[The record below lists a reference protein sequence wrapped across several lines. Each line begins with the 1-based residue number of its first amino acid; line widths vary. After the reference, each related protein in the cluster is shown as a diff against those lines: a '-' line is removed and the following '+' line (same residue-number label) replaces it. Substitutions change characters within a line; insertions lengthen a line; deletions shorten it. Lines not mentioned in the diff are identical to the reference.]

1 MRFFPAGEDLFLQSV
16 RELQMQCCLKI
27 TTLFVLLLAIG
38 CGPGYDVV
46 QVSGTITLDGKPLNN
61 ATILTQPIGTKE
73 DTTPGP
79 GSGSVTDEDGHFQLS
94 FQHEEVDGAVP
105 GDAWIKIVENPEKK
119 ASSDDSAEVVRS
131 KVPLDYQEG
140 NKVKYT
146 IPEEGT
152 DAMNF
157 ELKSVRR
164 RR

>member
-1 MRFFPAGEDLFLQSV
+1 M
-16 RELQMQCCLKI
+16 
-27 TTLFVLLLAIG
+27 
-38 CGPGYDVV
+38 
-46 QVSGTITLDGKPLNN
+46 
-61 ATILTQPIGTKE
+61 
-73 DTTPGP
+73 
-79 GSGSVTDEDGHFQLS
+79 TDEDGHFQLS

-119 ASSDDSAEVVRS
+119 ASSDDSAEFVRS